1 MPQIGIA
8 AICHEI
14 PVSRAETAELAAALG
29 VASETLERRIG
40 VARIARKAPQQDS
53 SHLCVAAAHKLF
65 ATGLATRSQI
75 ECVIVVTQ
83 NPDGGGLPHT
93 AALVHGALGL
103 PESCAAFD
111 LGLGC
116 SGYVYGLSVAKSFMA
131 ANGLRCG
138 LLFTA
143 DPYSK
148 IVDPSDKRTA
158 LLFGDASTVTL
169 LSDRPQWRIGKF
181 DFGTQGAMAKALTL
195 VGDEPRRLVMDGRA
209 VLAFSVQQVPP
220 SLKRVVAA
228 NGLTLQEIDRFV
240 LHQGSRVVVEN
251 IAQRLDAVGRAQF
264 HAQEYG
270 NAVSS
275 SIPIVL
281 ADNLA
286 SEDRRVAIS
295 GFGVGLSWASTVLER
310 IN

>member
-1 MPQIGIA
+1 M
-8 AICHEI
+8 
-14 PVSRAETAELAAALG
+14 ETADLASALG
-29 VASETLERRIG
+29 VAAETLERRIG
-40 VARIARKAPQQDS
+40 VRRMARKAPQQDS

-65 ATGLATRSQI
+65 SAGLATRSQI

-103 PESCAAFD
+103 PDACAAFD

-116 SGYVYGLSVAKSFMA
+116 SGYVYGLSVAQSFMH
-131 ANGLRCG
+131 ANGYRCG
-138 LLFTA
+138 LLFTS

-148 IVDPSDKRTA
+148 IVDETDKRTA
-158 LLFGDASTVTL
+158 MLFGDAATVTL
-169 LSDRPQWRIGKF
+169 LSDRPQWHIGKF
-181 DFGTQGAMAKALTL
+181 DFGTQGAQAKALTA
-195 VGDEPRRLVMDGRA
+195 GAGTGERRKLHMDGRA
-209 VLAFSVQQVPP
+209 VLAFSVQQVPT
-220 SLKRVVAA
+220 SLKRAVAA
-228 NGLTLQEIDRFV
+228 NGLTLSEIDRFV

-251 IAQRLDAVGRAQF
+251 IAQRLDAVGRADF
-264 HAQEYG
+264 HAQDYG

-281 ADNLA
+281 ADNLGPD
-286 SEDRRVAIS
+286 DRKVAIS